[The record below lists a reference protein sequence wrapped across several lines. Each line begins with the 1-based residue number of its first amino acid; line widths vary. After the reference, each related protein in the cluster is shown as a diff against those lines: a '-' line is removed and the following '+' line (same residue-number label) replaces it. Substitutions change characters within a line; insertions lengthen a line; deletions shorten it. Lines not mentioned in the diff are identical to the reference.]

1 MSIEESHLAV
11 DLEMVHESRSVRIS
25 DVASFDINII
35 NDPSREKSTD
45 INNISEKFNSL
56 YNHRIML
63 AHNFLLYKVTTC
75 LLKELICLEFNKLQW
90 PNETTVHLL
99 NCIPCVTAH
108 HIGSKQAC
116 S

>member
-1 MSIEESHLAV
+1 MLIEESHLAV

-25 DVASFDINII
+25 DAASFGINII
-35 NDPSREKSTD
+35 NDLSREKSTD
-45 INNISEKFNSL
+45 INDISEKFNSL
-56 YNHRIML
+56 YNHRIIL
-63 AHNFLLYKVTTC
+63 AHNFFLYKVTTC
-75 LLKELICLEFNKLQW
+75 LLKEFVLNLTNYSGQ
-90 PNETTVHLL
+90 ETTVHLL